1 MTTVKPVE
9 GSFFLSCSTCRGK
22 SASGKVSTGGSVA
35 GVRSTLA
42 LPLRAFAEAFNL
54 KSETVNHA
62 ARGISSR
69 IWRRLIIEGQRLD
82 AAGANPGCEIKTLR
96 RSEQAGRR

>member
-9 GSFFLSCSTCRGK
+9 GSFFLSCSTCRVK
-22 SASGKVSTGGSVA
+22 SASVKVSIGGSVA

-42 LPLRAFAEAFNL
+42 LRAFAEAFNL

-69 IWRRLIIEGQRLD
+69 IWRRLIIEDQRLD

-96 RSEQAGRR
+96 RSEPAGRR